1 MLADEILTA
10 YHIRDRERGVNK
22 RTPYELCIQN
32 AASLMKLLHPLA
44 TMIISKEGDEVRVQ
58 KGVMDKAEA
67 GFDVIQWLL
76 NEFGCPKI
84 PVLYHIVLHWVS

>member
-1 MLADEILTA
+1 M
-10 YHIRDRERGVNK
+10 NK

-32 AASLMKLLHPLA
+32 AATLIQLLHPLA
-44 TMIISKEGDEVRVQ
+44 TMITSKEGDVVRVR

-76 NEFGCPKI
+76 KEFGCPKI